1 MVLVA
6 MGQITT
12 KEAGKLY
19 SNESSSMTEW
29 DTSPLTDRTHCIH
42 LS

>member
-1 MVLVA
+1 MSV
-6 MGQITT
+6 GQITT

-19 SNESSSMTEW
+19 NNEFSSMTEW
-29 DTSPLTDRTHCIH
+29 DTSPLTDCPHYYH

>member
-1 MVLVA
+1 
-6 MGQITT
+6 MGQITA

-19 SNESSSMTEW
+19 SNESLSMNEW
-29 DTSPLTDRTHCIH
+29 DTSPLTDHSHCYH

>member
-1 MVLVA
+1 
-6 MGQITT
+6 MGQIIA

-29 DTSPLTDRTHCIH
+29 DTSPVADHSHYYH